1 MNINTKPV
9 LAEFSLV
16 GTNKRRVHYRFISFR
31 TYGTGAVQYDTKA
44 FMSDDVRALNKAV
57 FREVEILLANG
68 HTGVTVHEI
77 CDAKVL
83 KEWNITLYK
92 I

>member
-16 GTNKRRVHYRFISFR
+16 GTNKRRVHYRFISSR
-31 TYGTGAVQYDTKA
+31 
-44 FMSDDVRALNKAV
+44 
-57 FREVEILLANG
+57 
-68 HTGVTVHEI
+68 VTVHET

>member
-1 MNINTKPV
+1 MY
-9 LAEFSLV
+9 F
-16 GTNKRRVHYRFISFR
+16 RFISFR
-31 TYGTGAVQYDTKA
+31 TYGTGVVQYDSKA

-68 HTGVTVHEI
+68 HTGVTVHET

-83 KEWNITLYK
+83 KEWNVTLYK

>member
-1 MNINTKPV
+1 MQ
-9 LAEFSLV
+9 F
-16 GTNKRRVHYRFISFR
+16 RFLSFH

-57 FREVEILLANG
+57 CREVEILLANG
-68 HTGVTVHEI
+68 HTNITVHET
-77 CDAKVL
+77 CDAKTL